1 MKEFPLSKV
10 YQLLEPGP
18 VVLLT
23 TARQGQ
29 ANVMTMSWHMM
40 VEFEPPLVAC
50 VVSSANHSF
59 RRLESNQGMRN
70 RDPSGGTGAKVVQI
84 GNSSGRDID
93 KFEAFGLTPV
103 PARCVAPPLVAE
115 CFANLE
121 CKVADTRLVNK
132 YNLFILEV
140 LKAWT
145 DPTQK
150 KPQNHPP
157 SRIRHVRRGWRHHQA
172 EIEDAIMGAPG
183 RATRPCL
190 IASSADTCAWRW
202 R

>member
-1 MKEFPLSKV
+1 MKKLPLPKV

-23 TARQGQ
+23 TAHKGR

-59 RRLESNQGMRN
+59 AALQATKECVIAVPAVALAR
-70 RDPSGGTGAKVVQI
+70 KVVQI
-84 GNSSGRDID
+84 GNSSGRDTD
-93 KFEAFGLTPV
+93 KFKAFGLTPL
-103 PARCVAPPLVAE
+103 PAERVAAPLISE

-121 CKVADTRLVNK
+121 CKIADRSLVGK
-132 YNLFILEV
+132 YNLFVLEV
-140 LKAWT
+140 VA
-145 DPTQK
+145 
-150 KPQNHPP
+150 
-157 SRIRHVRRGWRHHQA
+157 
-172 EIEDAIMGAPG
+172 
-183 RATRPCL
+183 
-190 IASSADTCAWRW
+190 AWRDPGQKNPKTIHHHGYGTFVVDGKTLNLKSKM